1 MQLDVNA
8 ALRGTGARP
17 TVFGASRGRGLDNVM
32 SQTYN
37 EEAFRYFLALE
48 RKRSER
54 SRRSFLLLLVNVKK
68 QPGMSNRI
76 PPAIAASLFSGLGL
90 SVREVDFIGWFREE
104 RIAGAVLIQ
113 GAHSPENDASAGIGQ
128 RIIETLSE
136 SVPPEIARRLHV
148 RVLQLRPPQESR
160 Q

>member
-1 MQLDVNA
+1 
-8 ALRGTGARP
+8 
-17 TVFGASRGRGLDNVM
+17 M

-48 RKRSER
+48 RKRSEQ
-54 SRRSFLLLLVNVKK
+54 SHRSFLLLLVNVKK

-104 RIAGAVLIQ
+104 RVAGAVLTQ

-148 RVLQLRPPQESR
+148 RVLQLRPPRESR